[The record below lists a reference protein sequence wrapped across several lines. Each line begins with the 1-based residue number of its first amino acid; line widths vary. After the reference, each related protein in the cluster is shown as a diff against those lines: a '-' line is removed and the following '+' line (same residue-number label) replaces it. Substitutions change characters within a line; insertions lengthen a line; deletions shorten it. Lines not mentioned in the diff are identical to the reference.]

1 MLTELQIANLGVIE
15 HLRIEIGPGL
25 TTLTGETGTGK
36 TVLLGAISLLVGGR
50 AEADLVRPG
59 AQEARVDGRFWL
71 PVSAVPADLSGP
83 SLSGP
88 DVSGL
93 TGRHDRSDPWEA
105 TNAIE
110 TDAIETGAIET
121 DVKETDVIEIVI
133 SRVVPRSGRSRAY
146 INGHPVTVAT
156 LAQVTASQVDLHGQ
170 HAHQSL
176 LSTQTQRA
184 ALDEFGDIDTGTLLD
199 LRARLVA
206 SEARRAELGGDERA
220 RAREIDLLSFQI
232 SEIDEAQISDP
243 EEPEKLALEEE
254 VLADA
259 RGHLEAGADALERL
273 TGEGAARDLLAEMAR
288 ALGDRR
294 PFQVA
299 TSRLQDLL
307 AELDDLGAELRAVT
321 EAIEEDPERMEQ
333 IRLRRQALRDLC
345 RKYGDDLGEVS
356 RYRKEAAE
364 RLRLLS
370 DHEAQAELIDAEI
383 AHQQELLGQESAR
396 VRRAREMAAPHLAT
410 AVEQGLRSLAMP
422 HARVEIRIAP
432 VEVDPAGDRVEF
444 MLAANPGL
452 ESAPLHKVASGG
464 ELSRAMLALRL
475 ALRQTPVSVASGRN
489 EPVDTS
495 RESVSHSTLIFDEVD
510 AGIGG
515 AAAVAVADALRRLGT
530 QHQVL
535 VVTHLAQVAA
545 IADQHLRVMKNSTD
559 ESTVAVVEPV
569 KGQARVEEI
578 ARMLSGHHTAAA
590 VRHAK
595 ELLSARSAGLGAIHP
610 ATASTGLG

>member
-15 HLRIEIGPGL
+15 HLRIDLGPGL

-71 PVSAVPADLSGP
+71 PVSAMPTDLSGP
-83 SLSGP
+83 GLSGP
-88 DVSGL
+88 GLSGPGSSVPGSSVSGERGDT
-93 TGRHDRSDPWEA
+93 TGPSEV
-105 TNAIE
+105 TE
-110 TDAIETGAIET
+110 
-121 DVKETDVIEIVI
+121 VVI
-133 SRVVPRSGRSRAY
+133 SRVVPRNGRSRAY

-156 LAQVTASQVDLHGQ
+156 LAQVTASHVDLHGQ

-176 LSTQTQRA
+176 LNTQTQRA
-184 ALDEFGDIDTGTLLD
+184 ALDEFGGIDAGILAA
-199 LRARLVA
+199 LRARLLA

-243 EEPEKLALEEE
+243 DESGKLALEEE

-288 ALGDRR
+288 TLGDRR
-294 PFQVA
+294 PFHTA
-299 TSRLQDLL
+299 ASRLQDLL
-307 AELDDLGAELRAVT
+307 AELDDLGAELRSVT
-321 EAIEEDPERMEQ
+321 ELIEEDPQRMEQ

-345 RKYGDDLGEVS
+345 RKYGDDLREVS
-356 RYRKEAAE
+356 RFREEAAE

-383 AHQQELLGQESAR
+383 AHEQVLLSQESAR
-396 VRRAREMAAPHLAT
+396 VRHAREIAAPELAA

-432 VEVDPAGDRVEF
+432 PEVDPAGDRVEF

-475 ALRQTPVSVASGRN
+475 ALRSAPAN
-489 EPVDTS
+489 VDHIGSIAELT
-495 RESVSHSTLIFDEVD
+495 SHSTLIFDEVD

-515 AAAVAVADALRRLGT
+515 AAAVAVADALRRLGAL
-530 QHQVL
+530 HQVL

-545 IADQHLRVMKNSTD
+545 VAEQHLRVMKTSTD
-559 ESTVAVVEPV
+559 DSTVAVVEPV
-569 KGQARVEEI
+569 KGQVRVEEI

-595 ELLSARSAGLGAIHP
+595 ELLSARSASLDAIHP

>member
-1 MLTELQIANLGVIE
+1 MLTELRIANLGVIE
-15 HLRIEIGPGL
+15 QLQIDIGAGL

-59 AQEARVDGRFWL
+59 ALEARVDGRFWL
-71 PVSAVPADLSGP
+71 PVSAVP
-83 SLSGP
+83 P
-88 DVSGL
+88 DVNDARPAAESA
-93 TGRHDRSDPWEA
+93 DPA
-105 TNAIE
+105 
-110 TDAIETGAIET
+110 
-121 DVKETDVIEIVI
+121 EIVEVVI

-146 INGHPVTVAT
+146 VNGHPVTVAT
-156 LAQVTASQVDLHGQ
+156 LAQMTSGHVDLHGQ

-184 ALDEFGDIDTGTLLD
+184 ALDQFGAIDTGTLAA

-206 SEARRAELGGDERA
+206 SEARRTELGGDERA

-243 EEPEKLALEEE
+243 SEPENLAVEEE
-254 VLADA
+254 TLADA

-273 TGEGAARDLLAEMAR
+273 TGEGAARDLLADMAR
-288 ALGDRR
+288 TLSDRR
-294 PFQVA
+294 PFHVA
-299 TSRLQDLL
+299 SSRLGDLL
-307 AELDDLGAELRAVT
+307 AELDDLGAELRTVT
-321 EAIEEDPERMEQ
+321 EAIEENPERMEQ

-345 RKYGDDLGEVS
+345 RKYGDDLCEVS
-356 RYRKEAAE
+356 RYREEAVD

-383 AHQQELLGQESAR
+383 AQQQELLRQESAR
-396 VRRAREMAAPHLAT
+396 VRRDRVEAAPHLAA

-432 VEVDPAGDRVEF
+432 PEVDPAGDRVEF

-475 ALRQTPVSVASGRN
+475 ALHASPAVN
-489 EPVDTS
+489 DPAAALFDVFS
-495 RESVSHSTLIFDEVD
+495 QSTLIFDEVD

-515 AAAVAVADALRRLGT
+515 AAAVSVADALGRLGT

-545 IADQHLRVMKNSTD
+545 VADQHLRVTKSSTD
-559 ESTVAVVEPV
+559 NSTVAEVEPV
-569 KGQARVEEI
+569 KGQDRVTEI

-595 ELLSARSAGLGAIHP
+595 ELLSVRSAGFSAIHP
-610 ATASTGLG
+610 ATTSTGLG